1 MRVQTWPAVGPPRN
15 SVSRV
20 PSGRDTR
27 PAMIEKTSSS
37 LIRRVKNPNDHA
49 SWGEF
54 VELYEPLLVRYIRKR
69 GLSEHDAQDVV
80 QTVFISLLR
89 KLPTFE
95 LDRSRGR
102 FRTWLWQVTH
112 NAVVD
117 WARTKKRVDTAEDKA
132 RAEWKEGSEEPDREW
147 DEELQKRILEF
158 ALEKVKGQTTP
169 NTWACFEQYLL
180 KGRSGIEVG
189 AELGMPAN
197 TVYVYAARVMARVR
211 EQCEAYLEDLG
222 HE

>member
-1 MRVQTWPAVGPPRN
+1 MTTPTRRPDRHFRGDRPPRPGTL
-15 SVSRV
+15 SRMV
-20 PSGRDTR
+20 D
-27 PAMIEKTSSS
+27 KTSSS
-37 LIRRVKNPNDHA
+37 LLRRLRDTQDQT
-49 SWGEF
+49 SWSEF
-54 VELYEPLLVRYIRKR
+54 VALYEPLLTRYVRKK
-69 GLSEHDAQDVV
+69 GVSEHDAQDVV
-80 QTVFISLLR
+80 QGVLIALLR

-95 LDRSRGR
+95 LDRGRGR

-117 WARTKKRVDTAEDKA
+117 WARSRRRSQDMEAKLRQDFREEA
-132 RAEWKEGSEEPDREW
+132 GPEPDRDW
-147 DEELQKRILEF
+147 DAEVQKRVLEY
-158 ALEKVKGQTTP
+158 ALEKIKGQTNP
-169 NTWACFEQYLL
+169 PTWACFEEHLL
-180 KGRSGIEVG
+180 KGRPGADVG